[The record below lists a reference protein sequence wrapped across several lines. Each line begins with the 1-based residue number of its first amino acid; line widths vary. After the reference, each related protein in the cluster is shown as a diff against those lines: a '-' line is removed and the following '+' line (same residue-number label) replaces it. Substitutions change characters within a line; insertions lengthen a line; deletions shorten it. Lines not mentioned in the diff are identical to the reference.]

1 MKRFTLPML
10 AITVAFS
17 AGAEITLPE
26 ETLQYDVCYHCGFI
40 KISAGEADVNLNLD
54 NNNFTATMNG
64 QTEPIGGRV
73 YAISD
78 TLCAAMTP
86 TDGLSKEVVS
96 FENGWYAK
104 PKADTLDGSAI
115 LFSNPNDYKNI
126 NGDGNLSAS
135 SETME
140 AVTISAD
147 MLALFYYFQQIDF
160 TAMQPGE
167 NINMAITLP
176 DGDVQQVNMVYEG
189 PDNYNGNDTYRL
201 RFVYS
206 YHGVMSKYPVFAQID
221 MNSRLP
227 LLFSADLKIGRVELI
242 LRA

>member
-40 KISAGEADVNLNLD
+40 KISAGKADVNLNLY

-96 FENGWYAK
+96 YENGWYTK
-104 PKADTLDGSAI
+104 PKADTLDGSNI
-115 LFSNPNDYKNI
+115 EFTNPNDYKNI
-126 NGDGNLSAS
+126 IGDGDLSTS

-140 AVTISAD
+140 AVTISTD
-147 MLALFYYFQQIDF
+147 MLAMFYYFQQIDF
-160 TAMQPGE
+160 ASMQPGE
-167 NINMAITLP
+167 NINLSVTLP
-176 DGDVQQVNMVYEG
+176 DGDIQQVSMVYEG
-189 PDNYNGNDTYRL
+189 TDNYNGNDTFRL
-201 RFVYS
+201 RFLYS
-206 YHGVMSKYPVFAQID
+206 YHGVMSKYPVTAQID
-221 MNSRLP
+221 MDSRLP
-227 LLFSADLKIGRVELI
+227 LLFSADLKIGRVELA
-242 LRA
+242 LRG